1 MVATPRTKIIT
12 NDGQQEHL
20 KYIQSKKLGN
30 KNLGR
35 MVDMLVGKI
44 RTQNPYKEKLKAT
57 TSNLMGKKYSILHV
71 ESRKLNGQI

>member
-1 MVATPRTKIIT
+1 MVATPRIKIIT

-35 MVDMLVGKI
+35 MVDMLVGNI
-44 RTQNPYKEKLKAT
+44 RTQNPYKEKT
-57 TSNLMGKKYSILHV
+57 ESNNIKF
-71 ESRKLNGQI
+71 NGEKI